1 MKFRTLL
8 ILVAILLFLPF
19 AVKFLLL
26 PKPFTIYDKPLPFP
40 PEREEMTKNYI
51 EAHYGFR
58 PETIA
63 IQPEIIVL
71 HWTGIDGF
79 RDSWERFAPLTLVDS
94 RPDIADAGAVNVS
107 VHFLVA
113 RNGTVYRLM
122 PETRM
127 GRHVI
132 GLNYC
137 AIGVENAGGS
147 EGNDDLTDAQVK
159 ADANLVRNL
168 KERFPTIQY
177 LIGHHEYLA
186 FEHLPLW
193 REKDPDYRTTKYDPG
208 ARFMERV
215 RAEVAD
221 LGLEGPPDDR

>member
-1 MKFRTLL
+1 MFRTLL
-8 ILVAILLFLPF
+8 IFIVILLFLPF
-19 AVKFLLL
+19 VVKLSFFQ
-26 PKPFTIYDKPLPFP
+26 KPFTIYDKPLPFP

-63 IQPEIIVL
+63 IQPKMIVL

-79 RDSWERFAPLTLVDS
+79 QDSWNRFAPATLRNT
-94 RPDIADAGAVNVS
+94 RPDLAGSGAVNVS
-107 VHFLVA
+107 VHFMVA

-132 GLNYC
+132 GLNYH
-137 AIGVENAGGS
+137 AIGVENAGGAG
-147 EGNDDLTDAQVK
+147 GNDNLTDAQIK
-159 ADANLVRNL
+159 ANANLVRNL
-168 KERFPTIQY
+168 KERFPTIEY

-186 FEHLPLW
+186 FEHHPLW
-193 REKDPDYRTTKYDPG
+193 MEKDPEYRTVKYDPG
-208 ARFMERV
+208 DRFMTAV
-215 RAEVAD
+215 RSRVAD
-221 LGLEGPPDDR
+221 LGLEGPPL